1 MGAFSFDINYEIEFT
16 KNLGSLSVPNLE
28 LLDFDGFKTTLT
40 SNYQGNN
47 MSFNYHFENNE
58 IHFKREQF
66 QEIKQKLANLAKYE
80 NLYIIA
86 NIGGEND

>member
-16 KNLGSLSVPNLE
+16 KKLESPSVLDLD
-28 LLDFDGFKTTLT
+28 LLDFEGFKTTFK
-40 SNYQGNN
+40 SDHKGNS
-47 MSFNYHFENNE
+47 MKFNYHFENNK
-58 IHFKREQF
+58 IHFKQEQF
-66 QEIKQKLANLAKYE
+66 QEIKQKLANLTKYE